1 MNITG
6 GANANGTEVTFYNT
20 VNAADTP
27 AYGAISITGA
37 SNTSL
42 SAPTSGPLEG
52 ILFFQDRNLP
62 PRYVHTVNDTIS
74 GDRNTNFVGALYF
87 PLTNQLNYTGGS
99 LATAYT
105 VIVAYDLTITA
116 NSMVNDDYST
126 IGGISPIHSAVLVQ

>member
-20 VNAADTP
+20 VNAGDNP
-27 AYGAISITGA
+27 AYDAISINSG

-52 ILFFQDRNLP
+52 ILFFQARNLP
-62 PRYVHTVNDTIS
+62 AKYFYKVNDTIS
-74 GDRNTNFVGALYF
+74 GDRSTNFVGALYF
-87 PLTNQLNYTGGS
+87 PLTKQLNFTGGS

-105 VIVAYDLTITA
+105 VIVAYDLIITS
-116 NSMVNDDYST
+116 NSMINDDYST
-126 IGGISPIHSAVLVQ
+126 IGGTSPIHSAVLVQ